1 MKIHLA
7 LLIFITRVAL
17 GSQPKERPVT
27 FCGDPAQGDYTLVQ
41 DPFFGDQDFG
51 QPGII
56 LETVYGDASLRW
68 FMIYQ
73 NSIDFKPYRA
83 MNIPSN
89 TAVFINVPMSCRSFS
104 GRIVR
109 GSIVNFDSRAHNLGT
124 WTEINWDNYPRAY
137 GGVSVIEGN
146 DGAVLFQSED
156 TGTPVMGFPNNL
168 IPIAPEE
175 CRTIKDSQSPALK
188 PTDKDGYDQQTREF
202 TMGILDEERVSIH
215 KNYTATVMSHSGRFK
230 VTFLYGYH

>member
-1 MKIHLA
+1 MKIHWV
-7 LLIFITRVAL
+7 LLIFSACVAL
-17 GSQPKERPVT
+17 GSQPRGSPAT
-27 FCGDPAQGDYTLVQ
+27 FCGDPARSDYTLIQ
-41 DPFFGDQDFG
+41 EPFFGDQDFG

-73 NSIDFKPYRA
+73 NGIDFKP
-83 MNIPSN
+83 
-89 TAVFINVPMSCRSFS
+89 
-104 GRIVR
+104 IVR

-124 WTEINWDNYPRAY
+124 WTEINWENYPRAY

-156 TGTPVMGFPNNL
+156 TGAPTMGFPNNL
-168 IPIAPEE
+168 VPIAPEE
-175 CRTIKDSQSPALK
+175 CRTIKHSQSPALK
-188 PTDKDGYDQQTREF
+188 PTDKDGYDQLTREF
-202 TMGILDEERVSIH
+202 TMGILDDERVSIH

>member
-17 GSQPKERPVT
+17 GSQPKERPAT

-73 NSIDFKPYRA
+73 NGIDFKP
-83 MNIPSN
+83 
-89 TAVFINVPMSCRSFS
+89 
-104 GRIVR
+104 
-109 GSIVNFDSRAHNLGT
+109 RAHNLGT

-156 TGTPVMGFPNNL
+156 TGAPVTGFPNNL
-168 IPIAPEE
+168 IPIASEE

-188 PTDKDGYDQQTREF
+188 PTDKDGYDRQTREF
-202 TMGILDEERVSIH
+202 TMGILDDERVSIH

>member
-7 LLIFITRVAL
+7 LLIYIAHVAL
-17 GSQPKERPVT
+17 GLRPKERSAT
-27 FCGDPAQGDYTLVQ
+27 FCGDPAQDDYTLVQ

-56 LETVYGDASLRW
+56 LETVYGDASLR
-68 FMIYQ
+68 
-73 NSIDFKPYRA
+73 
-83 MNIPSN
+83 
-89 TAVFINVPMSCRSFS
+89 C
-104 GRIVR
+104 
-109 GSIVNFDSRAHNLGT
+109 RAHNLGT
-124 WTEINWDNYPRAY
+124 WIEINWENYPRAY

-156 TGTPVMGFPNNL
+156 TGAPVMGFPNNL

-202 TMGILDEERVSIH
+202 TMGILDDERVSIH

>member
-1 MKIHLA
+1 MEIYLA
-7 LLIFITRVAL
+7 IFVFIARVAL
-17 GSQPKERPVT
+17 GSQPGERPAAL
-27 FCGDPAQGDYTLVQ
+27 CGNPGKDDYTLVQ

-73 NSIDFKPYRA
+73 NGIDFKP
-83 MNIPSN
+83 
-89 TAVFINVPMSCRSFS
+89 
-104 GRIVR
+104 IVR
-109 GSIVNFDSRAHNLGT
+109 GSTVNFDSRAHNLGT
-124 WTEINWDNYPRAY
+124 WTEINWENYPRGY

-156 TGTPVMGFPNNL
+156 AGAPIMGFPNNL

-175 CRTIKDSQSPALK
+175 CRAVKDSQSPALK
-188 PTDKDGYDQQTREF
+188 PTDKDGYDQHTREF
-202 TMGILDEERVSIH
+202 TMGILDDERVSIH
-215 KNYTATVMSHSGRFK
+215 KNYTATAMSHSGRFK